1 MGCLSNYQICETK
14 GNRQV
19 LMQGDATQKA
29 EAAEVRAQLKELT
42 TFCEKIDQLLASGY
56 NPKLDDGVGKN
67 IAPLQKA
74 GLISYEVLKSTQLK
88 KYLEADW

>member
-1 MGCLSNYQICETK
+1 M
-14 GNRQV
+14 
-19 LMQGDATQKA
+19 
-29 EAAEVRAQLKELT
+29 ELT
-42 TFCEKIDQLLASGY
+42 FGEYMFDFMLDVDNDSEKIDQLLASGY

-74 GLISYEVLKSTQLK
+74 SLISYEVLKSTQLK